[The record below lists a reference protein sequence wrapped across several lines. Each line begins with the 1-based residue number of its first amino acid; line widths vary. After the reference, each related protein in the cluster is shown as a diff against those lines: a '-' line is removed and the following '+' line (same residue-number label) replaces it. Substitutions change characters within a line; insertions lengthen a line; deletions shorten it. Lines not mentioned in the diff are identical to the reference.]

1 MKYKFSF
8 IWDKCAMADHML
20 VSHSVL
26 RNCQIT
32 FHGGY
37 ATLHSHVQRKNDL
50 IFCILTTLCIAI
62 LKNLAILIRKEY
74 SYI

>member
-20 VSHSVL
+20 VSCSVL

-37 ATLHSHVQRKNDL
+37 ATLYSHVQRKNDL
-50 IFCILTTLCIAI
+50 IFLHPDYTLYNYF
-62 LKNLAILIRKEY
+62 KKFNHSDKKGV
-74 SYI
+74 